1 MTAASTMLRS
11 KDRVFSLLV
20 EAFAGQ
26 ADTAVVYGP
35 IGTVTFTPGRV
46 VRVGNIVFG
55 TAVSSFGDALD
66 ESYDLEVVCEATLT
80 GTDQRAATVAA
91 CELYDTAMAVL
102 SAQPDNLSISGV
114 MWARPTGR
122 GEIREAQDARTLT
135 QGRSTAIPFNMN
147 FLAAL

>member
-1 MTAASTMLRS
+1 VTAASTMLRS

-80 GTDQRAATVAA
+80 A
-91 CELYDTAMAVL
+91 CQMYDTAMAAL